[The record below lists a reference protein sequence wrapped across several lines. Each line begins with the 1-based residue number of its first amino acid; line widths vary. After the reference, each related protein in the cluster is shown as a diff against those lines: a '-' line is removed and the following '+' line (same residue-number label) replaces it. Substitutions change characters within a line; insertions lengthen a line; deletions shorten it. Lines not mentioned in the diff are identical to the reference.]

1 MAKGNKQ
8 NYEKVQA
15 ELAKRELARRHYAD
29 YLAYVYGKEWKR
41 TRFSEFVAAKVQ
53 AFIEADTG
61 NAYDILILESP
72 PQHGKELADS
82 TMVPTPDGFKRH
94 GDLKPGDYV
103 FGPAGNPVK
112 VLAEIPQD
120 EPASLMVTFVDGAQ
134 VKAHPNHEWV
144 VSDRRQRHKVHN
156 VETRVMMEK
165 GLCPGVRGRGCH
177 FVYAVD
183 ANVCVEYPEAEQ
195 HMDPY
200 VFGLWLG
207 DGTTVAA
214 NITHHPADTA
224 PIEKCV
230 ERGYD
235 VSAEHIHKTTGCVR
249 SYFYRGRMA
258 HELKEMG
265 LGYVGCRE
273 KYIPDNYKVASKQ
286 QRLELLA
293 GMIDSDGYV
302 YQKNGRIT
310 ISNINKRLIDDFAE
324 VVRSLGWRATI
335 SAAPPI
341 TSSSGIVGKHTVYQ
355 LTFNPDCEI
364 PTVLPRKKVRSVH
377 PMRRRRAI
385 VSIEPCEP
393 EHGKCITVEGGV
405 YLVTDHFI
413 PTHNSRTVS
422 EALPSW
428 YLGKY
433 PTKRVIEVSYND
445 DTAERFLR
453 MNKDKVKNCGKQL
466 FGVEVG
472 KVDRSDHFELSAGG
486 TILSRGIKAGI
497 TGNPADLMIIDDPIK
512 NRQEADSE
520 TTRNLIWGE
529 WLNSMKSRLSAGAKV
544 ILIMTPWHEDDM
556 AARMAQMEDTATL
569 IRLPVEAQEDDP
581 LGRSPGEPLCPEI
594 GKDAAWLEQ
603 FKKSYLSDAQGGARA
618 WSALYMCN
626 PVIEGGNMV
635 QRSWWRYYDTK
646 EITSFGTECISVDA
660 AFKDG
665 DDNDYVAIQVWGKL
679 SGNYYLRFRCKAH
692 MNFTATVEKIRQVR
706 ACYPKVTYVYI
717 EDKANGSA
725 IIQVLQRYMP
735 GVVGVNPLGGKV
747 ARVNAVSPAIETGH
761 VFLPKDD
768 PGIEEYIK
776 EWSEFPAGKHDDE
789 VDATSQA
796 LSKLMYAYDVAV
808 EPERSQEEQYYDAA
822 EDAFLSEQC
831 YDPYGMSMGS
841 YLW

>member
-1 MAKGNKQ
+1 
-8 NYEKVQA
+8 
-15 ELAKRELARRHYAD
+15 
-29 YLAYVYGKEWKR
+29 
-41 TRFSEFVAAKVQ
+41 
-53 AFIEADTG
+53 
-61 NAYDILILESP
+61 
-72 PQHGKELADS
+72 
-82 TMVPTPDGFKRH
+82 
-94 GDLKPGDYV
+94 
-103 FGPAGNPVK
+103 
-112 VLAEIPQD
+112 
-120 EPASLMVTFVDGAQ
+120 
-134 VKAHPNHEWV
+134 
-144 VSDRRQRHKVHN
+144 
-156 VETRVMMEK
+156 
-165 GLCPGVRGRGCH
+165 
-177 FVYAVD
+177 
-183 ANVCVEYPEAEQ
+183 
-195 HMDPY
+195 
-200 VFGLWLG
+200 
-207 DGTTVAA
+207 
-214 NITHHPADTA
+214 
-224 PIEKCV
+224 
-230 ERGYD
+230 
-235 VSAEHIHKTTGCVR
+235 
-249 SYFYRGRMA
+249 
-258 HELKEMG
+258 
-265 LGYVGCRE
+265 
-273 KYIPDNYKVASKQ
+273 
-286 QRLELLA
+286 
-293 GMIDSDGYV
+293 
-302 YQKNGRIT
+302 
-310 ISNINKRLIDDFAE
+310 
-324 VVRSLGWRATI
+324 
-335 SAAPPI
+335 
-341 TSSSGIVGKHTVYQ
+341 
-355 LTFNPDCEI
+355 
-364 PTVLPRKKVRSVH
+364 
-377 PMRRRRAI
+377 
-385 VSIEPCEP
+385 
-393 EHGKCITVEGGV
+393 
-405 YLVTDHFI
+405 
-413 PTHNSRTVS
+413 
-422 EALPSW
+422 
-428 YLGKY
+428 
-433 PTKRVIEVSYND
+433 
-445 DTAERFLR
+445 
-453 MNKDKVKNCGKQL
+453 
-466 FGVEVG
+466 
-472 KVDRSDHFELSAGG
+472 
-486 TILSRGIKAGI
+486 
-497 TGNPADLMIIDDPIK
+497 
-512 NRQEADSE
+512 
-520 TTRNLIWGE
+520 
-529 WLNSMKSRLSAGAKV
+529 MKSRLSAGAKV